1 MIKKALTAL
10 SRFIDYSDCA
20 AFFCPGISVWQCKHA
35 DVCTYVR
42 RVLINS
48 RTLLEQVT
56 VGSKSDLTMHS
67 KSALKCVSIEF

>member
-1 MIKKALTAL
+1 M
-10 SRFIDYSDCA
+10 
-20 AFFCPGISVWQCKHA
+20 WQCKHA

-56 VGSKSDLTMHS
+56 EAIDSDLTMHS
-67 KSALKCVSIEF
+67 ESALKHVTIEF

>member
-1 MIKKALTAL
+1 
-10 SRFIDYSDCA
+10 
-20 AFFCPGISVWQCKHA
+20 VWQCKHA

-56 VGSKSDLTMHS
+56 EAIKSDLTMHFERS
-67 KSALKCVSIEF
+67 LKLISIEF